1 MAKSRQDNGGCSD
14 AELLFAWQQGDTR
27 AAGTLIARHHTSIAR
42 FFSNRLGPDTEDLVQ
57 KTFEGLLEGID
68 RFRGDTDFRAYLF
81 GIARNKLLR
90 ELRDRV
96 RDRDRFELDPSE
108 TTMAAID
115 PSPTAVMAAKLQ
127 HKLLLAALRQ
137 LPIDVQIMLELH
149 YWEKMKVDD
158 IAVVLGKNRNTVRT
172 RMKRG
177 RERLEV
183 EMVRLAESPQ
193 QLETTL
199 GGLEKWAQRLR
210 AEVGD
215 AAGDDDDADDDGN

>member
-1 MAKSRQDNGGCSD
+1 
-14 AELLFAWQQGDTR
+14 
-27 AAGTLIARHHTSIAR
+27 
-42 FFSNRLGPDTEDLVQ
+42 
-57 KTFEGLLEGID
+57 LLEGVD
-68 RFRGDTDFRAYLF
+68 RFRGDVDFRAYLF

-96 RDRDRFELDPSE
+96 RDRDRFELDPSK
-108 TTMAAID
+108 TTMAAVD

-149 YWEKMKVDD
+149 YWEKMKIDD
-158 IAVVLGKNRNTVRT
+158 IALVLGKNRNTVRT

-183 EMVRLAESPQ
+183 EMARLAESPQ
-193 QLETTL
+193 ELETTL

-215 AAGDDDDADDDGN
+215 AVGDDDGDGDNDDN